1 MLQFMV
7 MNLEHKLRVL
17 IAQIIYWIFG
27 RTNKA
32 IMGRTDMLKAG
43 DDVSS
48 LVYYLDGYCAVLCF
62 LFSYEAAH
70 LSIEKISYF
79 KP

>member
-1 MLQFMV
+1 
-7 MNLEHKLRVL
+7 
-17 IAQIIYWIFG
+17 
-27 RTNKA
+27 
-32 IMGRTDMLKAG
+32 MGRTDMLKAG

-70 LSIEKISYF
+70 LSIIYSNSLPGKLRGNHISRPRAEKNGLNSTFMTIPVVAKYD
-79 KP
+79 